1 MRRLTEIQ
9 FFFFCRK
16 IIYHT
21 DKSIKVISDM
31 IDLFSFTNY
40 YDSVILKDTVKAM
53 FVKQKGMPTLLECVV
68 LRYKDKSLRYEDIRQ
83 QFQVDQRVIERE
95 FDKACEL
102 GLMYKTP
109 NPKFSIDVYN
119 SIIGFK
125 KAINKI
131 LKWNGFIEH
140 EQRNKNKTD

>member
-1 MRRLTEIQ
+1 MRRLAEIQ

-40 YDSVILKDTVKAM
+40 YDSAILKDTVKAM
-53 FVKQKGMPTLLECVV
+53 FVKQKGTPTLLECVV

-83 QFQVDQRVIERE
+83 QFQVDQRAIERE

-140 EQRNKNKTD
+140 EQRNKDKTD